1 MFIAH
6 VLKYKFVE
14 MSVCIFIYSI
24 NISIVCICTR
34 LNVYVHNIRLFF
46 FVVSALLIC
55 SYATECPGLEKGL
68 GSSAPG
74 CISLQALGLCWGRL
88 QQCSAPYPEV
98 FSGLANTG
106 KFTGIIIPV

>member
-55 SYATECPGLEKGL
+55 SYATECPGLETGFGILCSRLHFAAGTWLVL
-68 GSSAPG
+68 G
-74 CISLQALGLCWGRL
+74 QAAAV
-88 QQCSAPYPEV
+88 QCSLPGGFLRAC
-98 FSGLANTG
+98 
-106 KFTGIIIPV
+106 

>member
-1 MFIAH
+1 MHIYIQY
-6 VLKYKFVE
+6 KY
-14 MSVCIFIYSI
+14 IYS
-24 NISIVCICTR
+24 VYMYTC